1 MREVLIKMKNKA
13 FSNAGKVFAITAVAV
28 NYQPV
33 TIQLPE
39 SDNISGIVQSNTLYF
54 EISEANKSNSIELKL
69 VPNIDKLSALVKN
82 IYGNDYEER
91 YGKIEIH
98 QEPGDAIGFFH
109 VFADSKSF
117 EEKKE
122 MLALLKK
129 EIKKESLPYAAL
141 LG

>member
-1 MREVLIKMKNKA
+1 MANKA
-13 FSNAGKVFAITAVAV
+13 LSSAGKLCTLAMAAT
-28 NYQPV
+28 NLQPV
-33 TIQLPE
+33 TIQLPKSDYRWEIIQSSILNFQQSE
-39 SDNISGIVQSNTLYF
+39 S
-54 EISEANKSNSIELKL
+54 NKSNTIKSEL
-69 VPNIDKLSALVKN
+69 VSSVDKLSALVKN

>member
-1 MREVLIKMKNKA
+1 MANKA
-13 FSNAGKVFAITAVAV
+13 LSSAGKLCTLAMAAT
-28 NYQPV
+28 NLQPV
-33 TIQLPE
+33 TIQLPK
-39 SDNISGIVQSNTLYF
+39 SDYRWEIVQSSILNF
-54 EISEANKSNSIELKL
+54 QQSESNKSNTIKSEL
-69 VPNIDKLSALVKN
+69 VSSVDKLSALVKN

>member
-1 MREVLIKMKNKA
+1 MANKA
-13 FSNAGKVFAITAVAV
+13 LSSAGKLCTLAMAAT
-28 NYQPV
+28 NLQPV
-33 TIQLPE
+33 TIQLPK
-39 SDNISGIVQSNTLYF
+39 SDYRWEIVQSSILNF
-54 EISEANKSNSIELKL
+54 QQSESNKSNTIKSEL
-69 VPNIDKLSALVKN
+69 VSSVDKLSALVKN

-122 MLALLKK
+122 MLFLAVQWLNL
-129 EIKKESLPYAAL
+129 
-141 LG
+141 

>member
-1 MREVLIKMKNKA
+1 MANKTL
-13 FSNAGKVFAITAVAV
+13 SSAGKLCTLAVAAV
-28 NYQPV
+28 NLQPV
-33 TIQLPE
+33 EIQMPK
-39 SDNISGIVQSNTLYF
+39 SDYQWEFVQSSTLSF
-54 EISEANKSNSIELKL
+54 QQSESNKSNTIKSEL
-69 VPNIDKLSALVKN
+69 VSSVDRLSALVKN

-91 YGKIEIH
+91 YGKIEIY

-117 EEKKE
+117 EEKKK

>member
-1 MREVLIKMKNKA
+1 MTSKTW
-13 FSNAGKVFAITAVAV
+13 SNAGKLCTLAAAAA
-28 NYQPV
+28 NLHPV
-33 TIQLPE
+33 TIQLPK
-39 SDNISGIVQSNTLYF
+39 SDYQWEIVQSNTLSF
-54 EISEANKSNSIELKL
+54 QQSESNKSNTIKSEL
-69 VPNIDKLSALVKN
+69 VSRVDRLSALVKN
-82 IYGNDYEER
+82 IYGNDYEDR

-98 QEPGDAIGFFH
+98 KEPEDAIGFFH

>member
-1 MREVLIKMKNKA
+1 MANKTL
-13 FSNAGKVFAITAVAV
+13 SSAGKLCTLAMAAS
-28 NYQPV
+28 NLHPV
-33 TIQLPE
+33 TIQMPK
-39 SDNISGIVQSNTLYF
+39 SDYRWEIVQSSTLSF
-54 EISEANKSNSIELKL
+54 QQSEANKSNTIKSEL

-91 YGKIEIH
+91 HGKIEIH

>member
-1 MREVLIKMKNKA
+1 MANKTL
-13 FSNAGKVFAITAVAV
+13 SSAGKLCTLAVAAV
-28 NYQPV
+28 NLQPV
-33 TIQLPE
+33 EIQMPK
-39 SDNISGIVQSNTLYF
+39 SDYQWEFVQSSTLSF
-54 EISEANKSNSIELKL
+54 QQSESNKSNTIKSEL

>member
-1 MREVLIKMKNKA
+1 MANKA
-13 FSNAGKVFAITAVAV
+13 LSSAGKLCTLAMAAT
-28 NYQPV
+28 NLQPV
-33 TIQLPE
+33 TIQLPK
-39 SDNISGIVQSNTLYF
+39 SDYRWEIVQSSILNF
-54 EISEANKSNSIELKL
+54 QQSESNKSNTIKSEL
-69 VPNIDKLSALVKN
+69 VSSVDKLSALVKN

-109 VFADSKSF
+109 VFAGSKSF